1 MCLQMMSPLQR
12 AIHRARHF
20 NQTLKSQG
28 VSPLARLVL
37 VLQKAKQRALR
48 PGTLRLRIYQATL
61 GRISGPIL
69 RWSYR
74 SLKAADHGIHP
85 DLESSKSLVFE
96 EVQELHFVEHE
107 APTVSILIPVFE
119 QWEITY
125 ACLRSILKFSGTRVP
140 YEVLVL
146 DDCSKDEI
154 QRLHEKVHG
163 IQIVRNKENLRFLRN
178 CNHGAGFARGTHYLF
193 LNNDTLVHEGWL
205 DAMVERMESDNTIG
219 LVGAKLIGADGLL
232 QEAGG
237 IIFQDG
243 SGWNYGRGQNPNH
256 PSFTF
261 FKDTDFC
268 SGACILIS
276 KSLWDELGGFDERF
290 APAYYEDAD
299 LAFAVRA
306 AGYRTVYEPQAV
318 VTHLEGISHGTDVST
333 GLKKYQVENQVK
345 FEKKWRETLRVKQA
359 AGPEDLNRAQCR
371 GIHRPCVFIADY
383 QIPQWEN
390 EAGLRLTWM
399 YIQLFIDLGYRV
411 IFHPA
416 NLFPVQPYTAIM
428 EAAGVEVLHG
438 PEFLDMDAWFKKHG
452 KDIDFAYLSR
462 WEVAVPFMKPLR
474 SYTSARIVFQVVDLH
489 HLREQ
494 RSWENLGKTGRSP
507 EAVRQKEIEYQL
519 IEESDVIHTPST
531 YEAELMKRDF
541 PHKRI
546 LDIPIFFYE
555 ELPDYSISLNACN
568 LLFVGGYGHPP
579 NEDAVKW
586 FHAEILPQ
594 VLASHPNVKVH
605 LVGGG
610 AGSEIKALA
619 SSVTRL
625 HGRISDEALAD
636 AYKMADIAVV
646 PLRFGAGVK
655 GKVVEAMANGLP
667 VVTTGI
673 GAEGIPETGC
683 PLVVGDTAN
692 EIASRILALLQS
704 ASARSSLAEQ
714 GQAFVG
720 NYYSRKR
727 AVEILNEDFPYAR
740 EKGKLE
746 NEPC

>member
-1 MCLQMMSPLQR
+1 MSALIKRGFRRALQ
-12 AIHRARHF
+12 F
-20 NQTLKSQG
+20 NQTLKEQG
-28 VSPLARLVL
+28 VGLVARVILVMQKVKRQVLPPGTARLAFYR
-37 VLQKAKQRALR
+37 K
-48 PGTLRLRIYQATL
+48 TL

-69 RWSYR
+69 HYAYR
-74 SLKAADHGIHP
+74 SWRLAESQRHP
-85 DLESSKSLVFE
+85 DGTVAAKLNFE
-96 EVQELHFVEHE
+96 EAELLTFAQPETPV
-107 APTVSILIPVFE
+107 VSILIPVYD
-119 QWEITY
+119 QWRITY
-125 ACLRSILKFSGTRVP
+125 GCLRSILSYTGDKVS
-140 YEVLVL
+140 YEVLIL
-146 DDCSKDEI
+146 DDNSQDETK
-154 QRLHEKVHG
+154 RLHEKTSG
-163 IQIVRNKENLRFLRN
+163 VRYIRNERNLRFLLN
-178 CNHGAGFARGTHYLF
+178 CNRGATFARGEHILL
-193 LNNDTLVHEGWL
+193 LNNDTLVHTGWL
-205 DAMVERMESDNTIG
+205 EAMVERLESDHKIG
-219 LVGAKLIGADGLL
+219 LVGAKLLGADGLL

-237 IIFQDG
+237 IIFRDG

-268 SGACILIS
+268 SGACVLIS

-306 AGYRTVYEPQAV
+306 AGYRTVYEPKAV

-333 GLKKYQVENQVK
+333 GLKKYQVENQAK
-345 FEKKWRETLRVKQA
+345 FEEKWRDTLRAEQA
-359 AGPEDLNRAQCR
+359 AGPEELNRAQCR
-371 GIHRPCVFIADY
+371 GTHRPCVFIADY

-399 YIQLFIDLGYRV
+399 YIQLFLDLGYRV

-438 PEFLDMDAWFKKHG
+438 PEFLDMDTWFKKHG

-462 WEVAVPFMKPLR
+462 WEVAAPFMKPLR

-494 RSWENLGKTGRSP
+494 RSWENLGKVGRSP
-507 EAVRQKEIEYQL
+507 EAVRQKKIEYQL

-586 FHAEILPQ
+586 FHAEILPK

-610 AGSEIKALA
+610 AGSEIKTLA

-667 VVTTGI
+667 VVTTSI
-673 GAEGIPETGC
+673 GAEGIPETGR

-692 EIASRILALLQS
+692 EIASRILALLQN

-727 AVEILNEDFPYAR
+727 AIEILNEDFPYVR